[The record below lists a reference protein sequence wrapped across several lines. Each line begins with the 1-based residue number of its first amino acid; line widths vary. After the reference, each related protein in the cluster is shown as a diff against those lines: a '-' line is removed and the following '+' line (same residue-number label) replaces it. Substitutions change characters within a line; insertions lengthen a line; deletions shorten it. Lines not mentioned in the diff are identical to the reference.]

1 MSGLNEQFAK
11 LSMLKASVGSN
22 PTPSAISTNMRQQ
35 PIKVGQLW
43 QSLDDEE
50 IVIEIVSIQSGLC
63 FSKRLDIDFEG
74 HWTFHSVITYNYRL
88 ISGPS

>member
-43 QSLDDEE
+43 ESLDDRE
-50 IVIEIVSIQSGLC
+50 IVIQIVSVGCGLC
-63 FSKRLDIDFEG
+63 FSKRLDLEYEG
-74 HWTFHSVITYNYRL
+74 HWTNIEVITYNYRL